1 MAVTG
6 TYPITVPASPRYDE
20 SLTLDPSSIPA
31 FANQT
36 ESFTVADDAN
46 LAGLTTDMKPLV
58 KAPSLESGLFII
70 GARVSAADTLEID
83 FQNFTGSPVD
93 PASQTFEV
101 TAF

>member
-6 TYPITVPASPRYDE
+6 TYPISVPASPRFNQTV
-20 SLTLDPSSIPA
+20 TLDPANIPTYV
-31 FANQT
+31 NQT
-36 ESFTVADDAN
+36 ESFDTTDDPN

-58 KAPSLESGLFII
+58 KAPSLEAGLFII
-70 GARVSAADTLEID
+70 GARVPAADTLEID
-83 FQNFTGSPVD
+83 FQNFSGGAVD